1 MKKADF
7 IVFISLY
14 VVLSLFSPHLIE
26 ATTYVDNTLCMNC
39 HSHDDF
45 LSYHFSYDCSV
56 CHNISG
62 TSVATATCNEC
73 HPINDTDG
81 SGLIGYHANLDAD
94 CLSCHIV
101 SAGKHNSHM
110 NTCLECHNSDDLHAI
125 VGHEGCEQ
133 CHFALGG
140 KNVTPGKCVICHPLD
155 EPGTCNLADDHG
167 STCFECHTEC
177 AEGETTTTTTSPS
190 EGHIDMCIECHVVD
204 ELHAIGSHNTCTL
217 CHSSDE
223 VGVGAC
229 AVCHPA
235 DGPGFCNLVDDH
247 GSACFECHTECTGGE
262 TTTTTPSPSEGHI
275 DMCIKCHVVDDLHAI
290 GSHNTCTQCHSGDKV
305 GVGACAVCHP
315 TDGPGK
321 CRLVSGHG
329 SSCFTCHNECVGT
342 PTTTTTSP
350 FEDHISMCLDCHIP
364 DDLHAI
370 GSHNTCARCHEGRV
384 VRVGTCAVCHPTDGP
399 GTCNLA
405 AKHGSSCLTCHSD
418 CTENTT
424 TTTAVVTST
433 TTTIDGFPPVVD
445 MDITTHPKGA
455 FRSHFIPLPLIM
467 FIEGTGSNFN
477 QTTRVSFDGD
487 ALLPP
492 ISIVLSPKSIFIFS
506 ILRPIGFKSISNKE
520 VIVSVSSTVDSSELG
535 MYEEIGSCSFFFVP
549 LPF

>member
-1 MKKADF
+1 MKKGDF
-7 IVFISLY
+7 IIFISLY
-14 VVLSLFSPHLIE
+14 IVLSLFCPHLIE
-26 ATTYVDNTLCMNC
+26 ATTYVDNTFCMSC

-45 LSYHFSYDCSV
+45 LSYHSSYECSV

-62 TSVATATCNEC
+62 TSIATASCNEC

-81 SGLIGYHANLDAD
+81 SSLIDYHTNVDAD

-133 CHFALGG
+133 CHFVLGG

-167 STCFECHTEC
+167 SACLECHAEC
-177 AEGETTTTTTSPS
+177 TGGETTTTTTSPS

-204 ELHAIGSHNTCTL
+204 
-217 CHSSDE
+217 
-223 VGVGAC
+223 
-229 AVCHPA
+229 
-235 DGPGFCNLVDDH
+235 
-247 GSACFECHTECTGGE
+247 
-262 TTTTTPSPSEGHI
+262 
-275 DMCIKCHVVDDLHAI
+275 DLHAI
-290 GSHNTCTQCHSGDKV
+290 GSHNTCTQCHSGNEV
-305 GVGACAVCHP
+305 GVGTCAVCHP

-321 CRLVSGHG
+321 CNLVSGHG

-350 FEDHISMCLDCHIP
+350 FEDHISICLDCHMP

-370 GSHNTCARCHEGRV
+370 GSHNRCTQCHEGRA
-384 VRVGTCAVCHPTDGP
+384 VRVGTCSVCHPTDGP

-405 AKHGSSCLTCHSD
+405 VKHGSSCLTCHSD

-433 TTTIDGFPPVVD
+433 TTTIDDVPPVVD

-455 FRSHFIPLPLIM
+455 FRSHLIPLPLIM
-467 FIEGTGSNFN
+467 FIEGRESNFN
-477 QTTRVSFDGD
+477 QTTGVSFDGD
-487 ALLPP
+487 ALSPP
-492 ISIVLSPKSIFIFS
+492 ISIVLSPNSIFVFS
-506 ILRPIGFKSISNKE
+506 ILRPIGLKSTSNKE